1 MPLRMFRQGAN
12 PVLARL
18 LSRTI
23 GKLFFLIC
31 GFSWF
36 SDSVLGHRLKDG
48 LVTIRIRVADV
59 TTAFITGATSGIGRA
74 IAIMLSGAGYKVF
87 AAGRNRS
94 ALKELQAE
102 RPGIEPI
109 AIDVTDLDALAAVLA
124 DLHVDVL
131 INNAGIMPPLG
142 NFADMAFA
150 DIDTTLEV
158 NLSAT
163 IRLTRLI
170 VPQMRERQSGHIIF
184 TGSSAAH
191 AAFENVAVYSA
202 SKAAIAGFA
211 AALRADLSRYGIR
224 VTELVPGRVE
234 TGLYKD
240 ILDAEA
246 RSAMYADNVAVQPED
261 VAKMVVALL
270 ELPASADVTRLD
282 IMPTRPVPSTND
294 K

>member
-1 MPLRMFRQGAN
+1 M
-12 PVLARL
+12 
-18 LSRTI
+18 
-23 GKLFFLIC
+23 K
-31 GFSWF
+31 
-36 SDSVLGHRLKDG
+36 
-48 LVTIRIRVADV
+48 
-59 TTAFITGATSGIGRA
+59 TAFITGATSGIGQA
-74 IAIMLSGAGYKVF
+74 IALMLSEAGYQVF
-87 AAGRNRS
+87 AAGRNRN
-94 ALKELQAE
+94 ALKDLQAE

-109 AIDVTDLDALAAVLA
+109 AIDVTDRDALESVLA

-158 NLSAT
+158 NLSAA
-163 IRLTRLI
+163 IRVTRLV

-191 AAFENVAVYSA
+191 AAFENVAVYAA

-211 AALRADLSRYGIR
+211 AALRADFSQYGIR

-240 ILDAEA
+240 ILDPDA
-246 RSAMYADNVAVQPED
+246 RSAMYAGNVAVQPDD
-261 VAKMVVALL
+261 VARMVVALL
-270 ELPASADVTRLD
+270 GLPASADVTRLD
-282 IMPTRPVPSTND
+282 IMPTRPVPSSNN